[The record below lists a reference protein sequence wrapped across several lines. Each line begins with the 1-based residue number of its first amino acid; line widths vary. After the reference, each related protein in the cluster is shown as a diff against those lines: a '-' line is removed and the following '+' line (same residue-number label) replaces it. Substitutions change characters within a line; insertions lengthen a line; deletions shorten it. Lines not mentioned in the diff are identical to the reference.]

1 MTKRRTVITTA
12 SKEVYEKLTLLHFYP
27 EVTLHNVQSREIGKI
42 LANIN
47 KDKPILSKQVI
58 NNIITIKKLQ
68 PLNIQV
74 YLK

>member
-1 MTKRRTVITTA
+1 MDKRKTIVNTSNR
-12 SKEVYEKLTLLHFYP
+12 EVYEKLTLLHFYP